1 VTDGNRTPRVSSRSA
16 GWAGILCVAVVT
28 IALFAPGFP
37 LPSAADSGTSV
48 NAFLDAHHA
57 AWMLGAWLTFLEL
70 LFFLWFTAGLYAY
83 LRQSAGLSEGLML
96 FMLAGAIS
104 AVAAGLIA
112 TTLQIVLGLIPFA
125 DLGAAAV
132 RALYVAWL
140 VSGVPVLFMPLAAM
154 LFAAAEGLRTDRL
167 APRWLAAF
175 GYAAMLCCILAT
187 LTTFFIS
194 GPLGLNGPIGYIAFF
209 VFAAWMILTSIHLI
223 RSGDVT

>member
-1 VTDGNRTPRVSSRSA
+1 MTDNDGTPRISPRSA
-16 GWAGILCVAVVT
+16 GWAGVLCIAVVA
-28 IALFAPGFP
+28 IALFVPGFP
-37 LPSAADSGTSV
+37 LPSAADSGAAV
-48 NAFLDAHHA
+48 NAFLDAHRA

-70 LFFLWFTAGLYAY
+70 LFFLWFTAGLYTY
-83 LRQSAGLSEGLML
+83 LRQSAGRSEGLML

-112 TTLQIVLGLIPFA
+112 TTLQIVLGVVPFA
-125 DLGAAAV
+125 DLGPAAV

-154 LFAAAEGLRTDRL
+154 LFAAAEGLRTNRS
-167 APRWLAAF
+167 APRWLAGF

-187 LTTFFIS
+187 VTTFFIS
-194 GPLGLNGPIGYIAFF
+194 GPLALNGPIGYIAFF

-223 RSGDVT
+223 GSRDIA